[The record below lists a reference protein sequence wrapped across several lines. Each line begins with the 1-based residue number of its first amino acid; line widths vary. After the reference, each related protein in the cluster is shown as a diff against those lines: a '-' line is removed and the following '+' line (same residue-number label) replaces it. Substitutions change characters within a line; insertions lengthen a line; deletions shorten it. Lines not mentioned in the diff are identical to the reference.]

1 MLENLE
7 LVLDRDRSIE
17 VAGEC
22 ISVLSL
28 TEIDIKRKINE
39 HSEVFIYGTIDATGK
54 ESLKGNINKDIKIK
68 SFQAIGGNN
77 SDLLFAGI
85 IEKIEFVT
93 GPISSTFKIFGKS
106 YSALL
111 DRTKRKR
118 SFQDIEKTYKE
129 MTDIVL
135 KEGEYSNL
143 LFVQD
148 KNRDSSIEKLLVQYE
163 ETDWEFLKRVYSH
176 LKYPFVLED
185 GRKLSE
191 DTGSSNSDRKKWIL
205 WIGYPDRGFKDLS
218 YEKSFTEVVDRFG
231 EDYITLQTP
240 NRYEIGDKLK
250 YNNKIYRVIKANT
263 YYKGS
268 TIESEYVLSEEAK
281 VYIPKIFNENISGKD
296 ILAEVV
302 EVGTGENLTRV
313 RVDFIFDGKSTLES
327 GEANN
332 MRTSW
337 DKYWFKFSTPY
348 SGTNTGMY
356 FMPEVKDRL
365 LINFMDN
372 VEGNSYAGESLRDEN
387 KFTDSQTEIG
397 HKRIKIATGQQLMLS
412 KDLEK
417 VMLIGNDDR
426 TVFADVVK
434 DHIRFV
440 ADESEAVLNKDLIT
454 FKNYANTVQMN
465 SEGMILES
473 GDSSIKT
480 TSSGINL
487 KIGSASISMQ
497 DGLIEIKCGGSSVIV
512 SNGDVNV
519 KG

>member
-1 MLENLE
+1 MTLENLE
-7 LVLDRDRSIE
+7 LVLVRDRSIE

-28 TEIDIKRKINE
+28 TEINIKRKINE
-39 HSEVFIYGTIDATGK
+39 HSEAFIYGTIDAEGK
-54 ESLKGNINKDIKIK
+54 EKLKGNINKDIKIK
-68 SFQAIGGNN
+68 SFQAIEGNN

-93 GPISSTFKIFGKS
+93 GPISSTFKIYGKS

-111 DRTKRKR
+111 DRIKRKR
-118 SFQDIEKTYKE
+118 SFQDIKKTYKE

-135 KEGEYSNL
+135 KEGEYTNL

-148 KNRDSSIEKLLVQYE
+148 KNRDSSIDKLLVQYE

-191 DTGSSNSDRKKWIL
+191 DRGSSNSDRKKWIL
-205 WIGYPDRGFKDLS
+205 WIGYPDRGAKDLS
-218 YEKSFTEVVDRFG
+218 YEKSFTEIVNRFG

-250 YNNKIYRVIKANT
+250 YNNKVYRVTEANT

-268 TIESEYVLSEEAK
+268 TIESEYVLSEEVK
-281 VYIPKIFNENISGKD
+281 VYIPKVFNENISGKN

-332 MRTSW
+332 LRTSW
-337 DKYWFKFSTPY
+337 NKYWFKFSTPY
-348 SGTNTGMY
+348 SGTDTGMY

-372 VEGNSYAGESLRDEN
+372 VEDNSYAGESLRDEN

-397 HKRIKIATGQQLMLS
+397 HKRIKISTGQQLMLS

-426 TVFADVVK
+426 TVFADIVK

-440 ADESEAVLNKDLIT
+440 ADESEAILQKDVISLNVGESKIILGKDKIEIT
-454 FKNYANTVQMN
+454 
-465 SEGMILES
+465 S
-473 GDSSIKT
+473 
-480 TSSGINL
+480 
-487 KIGSASISMQ
+487 GSASIVLNS
-497 DGLIEIKCGGSSVIV
+497 DGRI
-512 SNGDVNV
+512 NG
-519 KG
+519 KGN